1 MIEITLEEPDP
12 KYRECRKFQI
22 DVPIR
27 KVKFRD
33 HFMCSRAYELV
44 LELMSLF
51 LQEKL
56 NNAQLEVP
64 DRTASKQTLSDS
76 RNEEKETVTVE
87 GATAAKDM
95 KGLVVL
101 M

>member
-1 MIEITLEEPDP
+1 
-12 KYRECRKFQI
+12 
-22 DVPIR
+22 
-27 KVKFRD
+27 
-33 HFMCSRAYELV
+33 
-44 LELMSLF
+44 MSLF